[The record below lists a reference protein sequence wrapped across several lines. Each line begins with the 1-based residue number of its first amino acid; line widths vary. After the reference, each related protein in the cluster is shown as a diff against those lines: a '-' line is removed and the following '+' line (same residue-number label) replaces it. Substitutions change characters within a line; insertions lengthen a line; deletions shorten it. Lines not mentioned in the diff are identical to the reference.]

1 MWSRGRPLPLSPLPP
16 AALDA
21 GVADTNCPSLL
32 ATQSGR
38 LLGDC
43 SLGAGLVVTLP
54 GQGSL
59 PVCGREPLLSTLET
73 WSGPG
78 RALSSLPPSRLAAM
92 WQGGLPAPGGPP
104 RQTRSHV
111 RAATQG
117 ARPLPCKVSEL
128 ESGNRCRN
136 VVMCFRANATGCSP
150 GCWSPGPLY
159 SPFLWGRF
167 SSEKGIPGGW
177 SRVGW
182 AGTPSCLPGSPQS
195 TRWWSSLSCQNG

>member
-1 MWSRGRPLPLSPLPP
+1 MSTALVPLSL
-16 AALDA
+16 AALDT
-21 GVADTNCPSLL
+21 GVTDTDCSSLL
-32 ATQSGR
+32 ATQSRR
-38 LLGDC
+38 LPGDC
-43 SLGAGLVVTLP
+43 SRGAGLVVALP

-59 PVCGREPLLSTLET
+59 PVCGREPLLSTLES
-73 WSGPG
+73 WSGTG

-92 WQGGLPAPGGPP
+92 WQGGPPALGGPP
-104 RQTRSHV
+104 RQTHSRV

-136 VVMCFRANATGCSP
+136 VVYFRTNATGCSP

-182 AGTPSCLPGSPQS
+182 AGTPSCLPRSPES